1 MKNPRLL
8 TACLLASCTLLGAA
22 TETEPQVSIT
32 VEGEHRFIRANGLPD
47 HPTGQFPGKGNP
59 NRIGAQNYSFRVP
72 ANPVAAAKPTPLGMQ
87 PMGVAVNG
95 VVFDPGATEW
105 WNDDRS
111 TGWQYEALGGGP
123 SLGLDANHAHVQPT
137 GSYHYHGIPVAL
149 LNRLSGGKPAVVLL
163 GWAAD
168 GFPIYGPWGFGKA
181 DDPKSAVTV
190 LASGYRIKT
199 AERAG
204 GPGGKPDG
212 KFVQDYEYVAG
223 AGDLD
228 ECNGRFAVTPEF
240 PQGIYH
246 YVLTADYPFIPRLLK
261 GTADASFARKG
272 PPPGGG
278 QGPGREKGK
287 KKRPPPAP

>member
-95 VVFDPGATEW
+95 VVFDPGANEW

-123 SLGLDANHAHVQPT
+123 SLGSTRTTPT
-137 GSYHYHGIPVAL
+137 CSRPDRIITTV
-149 LNRLSGGKPAVVLL
+149 S
-163 GWAAD
+163 
-168 GFPIYGPWGFGKA
+168 PWRCSTGC
-181 DDPKSAVTV
+181 
-190 LASGYRIKT
+190 
-199 AERAG
+199 RAG
-204 GPGGKPDG
+204 SRRSCCSVGRRTGFRFTGLGASPKPMI
-212 KFVQDYEYVAG
+212 
-223 AGDLD
+223 L
-228 ECNGRFAVTPEF
+228 R
-240 PQGIYH
+240 
-246 YVLTADYPFIPRLLK
+246 
-261 GTADASFARKG
+261 AR
-272 PPPGGG
+272 
-278 QGPGREKGK
+278 
-287 KKRPPPAP
+287 